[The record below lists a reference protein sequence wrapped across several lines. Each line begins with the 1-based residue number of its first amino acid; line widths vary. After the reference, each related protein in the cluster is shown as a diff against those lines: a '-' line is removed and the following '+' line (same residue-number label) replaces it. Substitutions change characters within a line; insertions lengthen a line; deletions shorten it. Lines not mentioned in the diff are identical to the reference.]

1 MAAFDNK
8 TGHVSLS
15 GVQETGRRELRHGTA
30 ISYQNQRQTVQFRVK
45 YFGVGTIEEF
55 TMAAWPGHSETE

>member
-1 MAAFDNK
+1 MTAFDNK

-30 ISYQNQRQTVQFRVK
+30 ISYLNQRQTVQFRVK
-45 YFGVGTIEEF
+45 CFGAGTTAEF
-55 TMAAWPGHSETE
+55 TMAEN